1 MLTMNERALGAFLG
15 LACGDALGAVVEFCP
30 RGKFRPLTDMRS
42 GGKFRLPK
50 GHWTDDTSM
59 AICLAESLVSKHEF
73 DPIDQM
79 NRYYEWASS
88 GKNSSLPHAFGI
100 GKQVAFMLG
109 EFKKTGNPYSLR
121 TESKYSGNGSL
132 MRLMPVIL
140 RYYRNTEDLLKYV
153 ELSSKT
159 THATKEAIQ
168 SCQYF
173 ATLILRIF
181 NGVPKAQ
188 LFTDDDALQFDKL
201 IDICHGKFKTKT
213 ADEVG
218 STGYVIDSLEVA
230 LWAFWNTDNFKDALL
245 MAANL
250 GDDADSNAA
259 ICGQIAGAYYG
270 VKSIPESWLDCLY
283 RKADIEKLTWQL
295 LAIGEK

>member
-1 MLTMNERALGAFLG
+1 MLSIKDRALGGFLG

-30 RGKFRPLTDMRS
+30 RGSFKPLSDMRS

-59 AICLAESLVSKHEF
+59 AICLAESLVSKPEF
-73 DPIDQM
+73 DPLDQM
-79 NRYYEWASS
+79 NRYYEWAGT
-88 GKNSSLPHAFGI
+88 GKNSSLPYTFGV

-109 EFKKTGNPYSLR
+109 EFKKTGNPYTPR
-121 TESKYSGNGSL
+121 TDSKYSGNGSL

-140 RYYRNTEDLLKYV
+140 RYHGNTEDVLNYA

-159 THATKEAIQ
+159 THATTEAIQ

-173 ATLILRIF
+173 SKLILRIF
-181 NGVPKAQ
+181 QGIPKEK
-188 LFTDDDALQFDKL
+188 LFQDEEALQFDKL
-201 IDICHGKFKTKT
+201 TSICLGEFKNKT
-213 ADEVG
+213 SDSVG
-218 STGYVIDSLEVA
+218 SVGYVIDSLEAA
-230 LWAFWNTDNFKDALL
+230 LWAFWHTENFRDAVL

-250 GDDADSNAA
+250 GDDADTNAS

-270 VKSIPESWLDCLY
+270 VKNIPKEWLECLY
-283 RKADIEKLTWQL
+283 RREDIEKLALQL
-295 LAIGEK
+295 INM